1 MGRAIYRK
9 LGNEEALKKY
19 GRSSFVFV
27 GGTRLI
33 QEHIP
38 ESNDAPDQEQVET
51 DENNNPSSGKKIRS
65 TKICCQFVARSG
77 CIRMHFPPLEETMPI
92 RRKTPLNTED
102 PISSQFSAL
111 TPERN
116 RTSI

>member
-38 ESNDAPDQEQVET
+38 ESNEAPDEKEDNSHFRT
-51 DENNNPSSGKKIRS
+51 SG
-65 TKICCQFVARSG
+65 
-77 CIRMHFPPLEETMPI
+77 
-92 RRKTPLNTED
+92 
-102 PISSQFSAL
+102 SAL
-111 TPERN
+111 EPKRK
-116 RTSI
+116 R